1 MDAAASPSPDTGV
14 VGLEIFADSVWRV
27 VPDGAKATCSSVAP
41 PLLYSHTR
49 SGVSCDGLGSVTCG
63 PVSVFADAVLTSDA
77 LGHVVGAPDAADG
90 VAVPPPS
97 VPEPAVGFVEP
108 HPTMM
113 RLPTAASPSNMHR
126 GHASD
131 IMSGSLS
138 VLPEVCAERIPSERS
153 LP

>member
-1 MDAAASPSPDTGV
+1 VDAAASPSPDTGV
-14 VGLEIFADSVWRV
+14 VELETFAVSVCRV

-63 PVSVFADAVLTSDA
+63 PVSVFPAAVLTSDA
-77 LGHVVGAPDAADG
+77 LGHVVGAPDAAVAAADG
-90 VAVPPPS
+90 IAVPPPG

-113 RLPTAASPSNMHR
+113 RLPAAASPSNMHR

-138 VLPEVCAERIPSERS
+138 VLPEVCGEP
-153 LP
+153 